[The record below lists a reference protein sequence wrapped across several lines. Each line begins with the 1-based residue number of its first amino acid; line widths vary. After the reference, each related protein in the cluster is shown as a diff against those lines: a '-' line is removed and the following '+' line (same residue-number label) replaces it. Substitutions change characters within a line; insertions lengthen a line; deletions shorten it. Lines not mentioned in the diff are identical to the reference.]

1 MESRAEF
8 LHQKDHR
15 IRIVYT
21 PKYCSWM
28 NRIEIWFGIIN
39 RCLLKRKSYQFVDE
53 LKASILRFIGQYN
66 IMEKLFK
73 WTYKGVLLTI

>member
-1 MESRAEF
+1 
-8 LHQKDHR
+8 
-15 IRIVYT
+15 
-21 PKYCSWM
+21 M